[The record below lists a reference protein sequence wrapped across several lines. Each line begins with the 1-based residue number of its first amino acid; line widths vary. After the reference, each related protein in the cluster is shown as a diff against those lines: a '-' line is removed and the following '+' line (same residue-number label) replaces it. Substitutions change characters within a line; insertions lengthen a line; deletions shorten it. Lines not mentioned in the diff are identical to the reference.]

1 MEHYRLLVI
10 GPGQTPRV
18 YWPTRE
24 EGAFTISLPA
34 GTCRF
39 VIGTVDGKTQE
50 HQIEIKPGQ
59 APIELL
65 LN

>member
-1 MEHYRLLVI
+1 MIALSTSRTEI
-10 GPGQTPRV
+10 
-18 YWPTRE
+18 
-24 EGAFTISLPA
+24 PA
-34 GTCRF
+34 GKCRF

-50 HQIEIKPGQ
+50 HRIEIKPGQ